1 MPRNAGFFGG
11 VFAKSALTAL
21 ARASASFSR
30 FLSACARKCAAEI
43 FAYSARMS
51 AA

>member
-1 MPRNAGFFGG
+1 M
-11 VFAKSALTAL
+11 VTAL

-43 FAYSARMS
+43 FA
-51 AA
+51 